1 MNDNPF
7 LYDLDVMI
15 IKLIDENK
23 SKSLNEVE
31 TYFSGSN
38 SISEIRTLLDEA
50 SIDNNIDY
58 STCIAELERRAR
70 DLVLN

>member
-38 SISEIRTLLDEA
+38 SISEIRTLLDET

-58 STCIAELERRAR
+58 STCIAELERRVR
-70 DLVLN
+70 DLVLS